1 MTTHQVV
8 FLLLDLALIVVLARL
23 FGAAARR
30 LGQPPVIGEI
40 LAGIL
45 VGPTLF
51 GNGFSAAVFPT
62 DTRPMFAALA
72 NVGVA
77 FFMFMVG
84 LELDGRLLRGRVRIA
99 VSVSAGSIML
109 PFGLGV
115 ALAFY
120 LLQNHAAE
128 HRLGFLLF
136 IGAAMSVT
144 AFPVLAR
151 ILTDRGMTKTMLGG
165 LALTCAAV
173 DDVLAWT
180 LLAGVVMVSGNAGG
194 EQLLVMLFPVYV
206 AVMFLVVRPL
216 LRRVI
221 TEDSTLRT
229 GQLAMIL
236 VGVLVSGAVTEWTGM
251 HFIFGAFLFG
261 AVFPRSGTERLR
273 GALLE
278 WPGTVQHRAAAARVL
293 RRRRPQGGPLRA
305 RPDRARRTGT
315 GSARSHRRQ
324 VRRCVRRGTSMR
336 PACPEV
342 RGAGHA
348 DEHPGPDRV
357 DHPQRR
363 LADGH
368 SRPEDVLDH
377 GGDGGGHHGDG
388 RSTAEP
394 HLPAVDDRA
403 GQADRVPTDRAGP
416 TGRPKA
422 KHRQGRRADCALT
435 GTGRAFSALRKR
447 ACTGGWRM
455 SAAGVCVVD
464 PRWASAGDDSGCLHT
479 ARRTPRGDRLPALP
493 LLPTR
498 SCALRAGREP
508 AAGFPLILR
517 VAVPLSAV
525 SSPTRSPAV
534 TASWNIASS
543 RRPAL
548 VVRSGAAS
556 SAVTS
561 ASVR

>member
-62 DTRPMFAALA
+62 DTRPMLAALA

-77 FFMFMVG
+77 IFMFMVG
-84 LELDGRLLRGRVRIA
+84 LELDRRLLRGRGRIA
-99 VSVSAGSIML
+99 VSVSAGSIVL
-109 PFGLGV
+109 PFGLGI
-115 ALAFY
+115 ALGFY
-120 LLQNHAAE
+120 LLKNHPAE

-194 EQLLVMLFPVYV
+194 EPMLVMLFPVYV

-229 GQLAMIL
+229 GQLATIL

-261 AVFPRSGTERLR
+261 AMIPRSGTERLR
-273 GALLE
+273 DALIQRLEEFNTALLLPVFFIVAGLKVDLSGLGLTGLGE
-278 WPGTVQHRAAAARVL
+278 LGLVLLAAIGGKFGGAFAAAR
-293 RRRRPQGGPLRA
+293 
-305 RPDRARRTGT
+305 
-315 GSARSHRRQ
+315 
-324 VRRCVRRGTSMR
+324 
-336 PACPEV
+336 
-342 RGAGHA
+342 
-348 DEHPGPDRV
+348 
-357 DHPQRR
+357 
-363 LADGH
+363 
-368 SRPEDVLDH
+368 
-377 GGDGGGHHGDG
+377 
-388 RSTAEP
+388 
-394 HLPAVDDRA
+394 
-403 GQADRVPTDRAGP
+403 
-416 TGRPKA
+416 
-422 KHRQGRRADCALT
+422 
-435 GTGRAFSALRKR
+435 
-447 ACTGGWRM
+447 
-455 SAAGVCVVD
+455 
-464 PRWASAGDDSGCLHT
+464 LH
-479 ARRTPRGDRLPALP
+479 RLPARKSAALATLMNTRGLTELIILSVGLQLGILDQKMYSIMVVMAVVTTAMAGP
-493 LLPTR
+493 LLNLLYPPSRIEQDKQIEAHLTAPAR
-498 SCALRAGREP
+498 QAEPEPSVDRAEVR
-508 AAGFPLILR
+508 
-517 VAVPLSAV
+517 
-525 SSPTRSPAV
+525 
-534 TASWNIASS
+534 IA
-543 RRPAL
+543 
-548 VVRSGAAS
+548 
-556 SAVTS
+556 
-561 ASVR
+561 

>member
-77 FFMFMVG
+77 IFMFMVG
-84 LELDGRLLRGRVRIA
+84 LELDGRLLRGRGRIA
-99 VSVSAGSIML
+99 VSVSAGSIVL
-109 PFGLGV
+109 PFGLGI
-115 ALAFY
+115 ALGFY
-120 LLQNHAAE
+120 LLQNHSAE

-165 LALTCAAV
+165 LALTCAAA

-194 EQLLVMLFPVYV
+194 EQILVLLFPLYV
-206 AVMFLVVRPL
+206 ALMFLVVRPL

-229 GQLAMIL
+229 GQLALIL

-261 AVFPRSGTERLR
+261 AMIPRSGTERLR
-273 GALLE
+273 GALIQGLGE
-278 WPGTVQHRAAAARVL
+278 FNTTLLLPVFFIVAGLKVDLSGLGLTGFGELGLVLLAAIGGKFGGAYAAARLYRLPARKSAALATLMNTRGLTELIILSVGL
-293 RRRRPQGGPLRA
+293 QLGILDQKMYSIMVVMAVATTAMAGPLLNLVYPPSRIEQDKQIEAHLTVCA
-305 RPDRARRTGT
+305 R
-315 GSARSHRRQ
+315 Q
-324 VRRCVRRGTSMR
+324 
-336 PACPEV
+336 
-342 RGAGHA
+342 
-348 DEHPGPDRV
+348 
-357 DHPQRR
+357 
-363 LADGH
+363 
-368 SRPEDVLDH
+368 
-377 GGDGGGHHGDG
+377 
-388 RSTAEP
+388 AEP
-394 HLPAVDDRA
+394 EPSVDKGR
-403 GQADRVPTDRAGP
+403 GADRVMNS
-416 TGRPKA
+416 
-422 KHRQGRRADCALT
+422 RRRL
-435 GTGRAFSALRKR
+435 
-447 ACTGGWRM
+447 
-455 SAAGVCVVD
+455 VVSD
-464 PRWASAGDDSGCLHT
+464 
-479 ARRTPRGDRLPALP
+479 
-493 LLPTR
+493 
-498 SCALRAGREP
+498 
-508 AAGFPLILR
+508 
-517 VAVPLSAV
+517 AVPS
-525 SSPTRSPAV
+525 
-534 TASWNIASS
+534 ASS
-543 RRPAL
+543 L
-548 VVRSGAAS
+548 
-556 SAVTS
+556 
-561 ASVR
+561 

>member
-273 GALLE
+273 VALLE
-278 WPGTVQHRAAAARVL
+278 GLGQFNTALLLPVFFVVAGLKVDLSGLGVTGLGELGLVLLAAIGGKFGGAFAAARLCGLPARKSAALATLMNTRGLTELIILSVGL
-293 RRRRPQGGPLRA
+293 QMGILDQKMYSIMVVMAVVTTAMAGPLLNLIYPPSMIEQDKQIESQLTA
-305 RPDRARRTGT
+305 RARR
-315 GSARSHRRQ
+315 
-324 VRRCVRRGTSMR
+324 
-336 PACPEV
+336 
-342 RGAGHA
+342 A
-348 DEHPGPDRV
+348 DPKP
-357 DHPQRR
+357 
-363 LADGH
+363 
-368 SRPEDVLDH
+368 SI
-377 GGDGGGHHGDG
+377 
-388 RSTAEP
+388 
-394 HLPAVDDRA
+394 DRA
-403 GQADRVPTDRAGP
+403 DVQI
-416 TGRPKA
+416 
-422 KHRQGRRADCALT
+422 
-435 GTGRAFSALRKR
+435 
-447 ACTGGWRM
+447 
-455 SAAGVCVVD
+455 
-464 PRWASAGDDSGCLHT
+464 
-479 ARRTPRGDRLPALP
+479 AR
-493 LLPTR
+493 
-498 SCALRAGREP
+498 
-508 AAGFPLILR
+508 
-517 VAVPLSAV
+517 
-525 SSPTRSPAV
+525 
-534 TASWNIASS
+534 
-543 RRPAL
+543 
-548 VVRSGAAS
+548 
-556 SAVTS
+556 
-561 ASVR
+561 

>member
-8 FLLLDLALIVVLARL
+8 FLLLDLALIVMLARL

-120 LLQNHAAE
+120 LLRNHSAE

-180 LLAGVVMVSGNAGG
+180 LLAGVVMISGNAGG
-194 EQLLVMLFPVYV
+194 EQMLVMLFPVYV

-236 VGVLVSGAVTEWTGM
+236 VGVLVSGAITEWTGM

-273 GALLE
+273 SALLE
-278 WPGTVQHRAAAARVL
+278 GLGQFNTALLLPVFFVVAGLKVDLSGLGLTGLGELGLVLLAAIGGKFGGAFAAARL
-293 RRRRPQGGPLRA
+293 CR
-305 RPDRARRTGT
+305 
-315 GSARSHRRQ
+315 
-324 VRRCVRRGTSMR
+324 
-336 PACPEV
+336 
-342 RGAGHA
+342 
-348 DEHPGPDRV
+348 
-357 DHPQRR
+357 
-363 LADGH
+363 
-368 SRPEDVLDH
+368 
-377 GGDGGGHHGDG
+377 
-388 RSTAEP
+388 
-394 HLPAVDDRA
+394 
-403 GQADRVPTDRAGP
+403 
-416 TGRPKA
+416 
-422 KHRQGRRADCALT
+422 
-435 GTGRAFSALRKR
+435 
-447 ACTGGWRM
+447 
-455 SAAGVCVVD
+455 
-464 PRWASAGDDSGCLHT
+464 
-479 ARRTPRGDRLPALP
+479 
-493 LLPTR
+493 LPTR
-498 SCALRAGREP
+498 KSAALATLMNTRGLTELIILSVGLQLGILDQKMYSIMVVMAVVTTAMAGPLLNLIYPPSMIEQDKQIEAHLTARARQAEP
-508 AAGFPLILR
+508 ESSVDRAEER
-517 VAVPLSAV
+517 VAP
-525 SSPTRSPAV
+525 
-534 TASWNIASS
+534 
-543 RRPAL
+543 
-548 VVRSGAAS
+548 
-556 SAVTS
+556 
-561 ASVR
+561 